1 MKFIGSGGA
10 LAKAGPAGALIAY
23 AFVGSLVYSVMVSI
37 GEMATYIP
45 VPGAFTTYASRFV
58 DRSLGFSV
66 GWIYWFNWAI
76 VYALELTASG
86 LIIQYWAPDVNIGI
100 FIAVFFVVITG
111 LNLMPVSVYGEI
123 EFWLSSI
130 KVVTILGFLIFG
142 ICINAG
148 AGQHGYLGFKTWK
161 EPGAFAPY
169 LTDTSETLAENIPLA
184 RFVGIWAVMIQAG
197 FSYQGTELVGL
208 AAGETADPHKS
219 VPKAIRQTFWRIL
232 FFFVLTIFFIG
243 ILVPYDNEQLLNSS
257 TDAASSPLVIA
268 ANLAGVSVLPDII
281 NAVLLTVVLSAANSC
296 VYSGSRVLVG
306 LANDGFA
313 PQIFKE
319 TSRSGVPY
327 YAAGFT
333 SIFGLLGLLNESAG
347 GGVVFNW
354 LMNIAGVAGFIT
366 WACIGYSHIAFMR
379 ALEAQGIS
387 RDSLPY
393 KAFLQ
398 PWFTWYGIAFNVIIV
413 FTQGFEAFMPW
424 SVSDFFAAYIS
435 LILFVALYVGHKV
448 VTRCPFVKPADANLE
463 TGM

>member
-23 AFVGSLVYSVMVSI
+23 AFIGSLVYSVMVSI

-76 VYALELTASG
+76 VFALELTASG
-86 LIIQYWAPDVNIGI
+86 LIIQYWAPNVDIGI
-100 FIAVFFVVITG
+100 LIAVFFVVITA

-148 AGQHGYLGFKTWK
+148 AGQNGYLGFKTWK
-161 EPGAFAPY
+161 HPGAFAPY
-169 LTDTSETLAENIPLA
+169 LTDTNETLAENIPLA
-184 RFVGIWAVMIQAG
+184 KFVGLWAVMIQAG

-232 FFFVLTIFFIG
+232 LFFVLTIFFIG
-243 ILVPYDNEQLLNSS
+243 ILVPYDNKQLLNSS

-281 NAVLLTVVLSAANSC
+281 NGVLFTVVLSAANSC

-319 TSRSGVPY
+319 TSKSGVPY
-327 YAAGFT
+327 YAAAFT
-333 SIFGLLGLLNESAG
+333 SVFGLLGFLNESAG

-366 WACIGYSHIAFMR
+366 WACIGISHIAFMR
-379 ALEAQGIS
+379 ALEAQGIPRS
-387 RDSLPY
+387 ALPY
-393 KAFLQ
+393 NAALQ
-398 PWFTWYGIAFNVIIV
+398 PYFTWYGIGFNVIIV
-413 FTQGFEAFMPW
+413 ITQGFEAFMPW
-424 SVSDFFAAYIS
+424 NVSDFFAAYIS
-435 LILFVALYVGHKV
+435 LILFIVLYVGHKCL
-448 VTRCPFVKPADANLE
+448 TRCPYVKPADANLD